1 MLEKRVGM
9 NIAKIFLAGLAAA
22 VLTFAFDGNGF
33 AEKFDALPKAV
44 KATAT
49 AHMENAF
56 PLNISSAKSEQSWDY
71 QINTLVNGKHHN
83 IVIDAAGK
91 LVALKDETEL
101 AALPSA
107 AKAAIE
113 KQASSAKIVTLEKV
127 TEGGQVSY
135 GAIMRDEAQG
145 TLVQV
150 RVTAD
155 GTLKSKN

>member
-1 MLEKRVGM
+1 
-9 NIAKIFLAGLAAA
+9 
-22 VLTFAFDGNGF
+22 
-33 AEKFDALPKAV
+33 
-44 KATAT
+44 
-49 AHMENAF
+49 MENAF

-83 IVIDAAGK
+83 IVIDAVGK

-113 KQASSAKIVTLEKV
+113 KQASSAKIMTLEKV

-145 TLVQV
+145 TLIQV

-155 GTLKSKN
+155 GTLKSKK

>member
-1 MLEKRVGM
+1 MK
-9 NIAKIFLAGLAAA
+9 IAKIFLAGLAAA
-22 VLTFAFDGNGF
+22 VFAFAFDGNGF

-49 AHMENAF
+49 AQMENAF
-56 PLNISSAKSEQSWDY
+56 PLSITSSKSEQSWDY

-83 IVIDAAGK
+83 IVIDATGK
-91 LVALKDETEL
+91 LMALKDETDL
-101 AALPSA
+101 AALPA
-107 AKAAIE
+107 LAKAAIE
-113 KQASSAKIVTLEKV
+113 KQASAAKIMTLEKV

-135 GAIMRDEAQG
+135 GAVMRDEARG

-155 GTLKSKN
+155 GTVKSKN